1 MEQSA
6 INFGDPVVARGI
18 TIIPV
23 VRTVRSSARAGGG
36 VFCFANKE
44 PAAVIILGSE
54 GCRIFDEKWEEISRE
69 AFTRAFPDLTAPCTP
84 DS

>member
-6 INFGDPVVARGI
+6 INFGDPVVAHGI

-36 VFCFANKE
+36 MSCFANKE
-44 PAAVIILGSE
+44 PAAVIILEPE

-69 AFTRAFPDLTAPCTP
+69 AFERAFPDLRVPFAP